1 MDSNHKNALGG
12 VAVIAAFLILF
23 AVMKQDKVYDIPG
36 DEVVTIVAPA
46 IPKPYVVDSYESS
59 VIAVQSWDHLEA
71 DNVPLLEIEPVDD
84 VVYDYILD
92 EQLTELPPLQ
102 G

>member
-36 DEVVTIVAPA
+36 DVAVTITTPS
-46 IPKPYVVDSYESS
+46 IPEPYVVD
-59 VIAVQSWDHLEA
+59 
-71 DNVPLLEIEPVDD
+71 
-84 VVYDYILD
+84 
-92 EQLTELPPLQ
+92 
-102 G
+102 

>member
-36 DEVVTIVAPA
+36 DKVVTITAPA
-46 IPKPYVVDSYESS
+46 IPEPYVVDSYESS
-59 VIAVQSWDHLEA
+59 VTAIQSWDHLEA
-71 DNVPLLEIEPVDD
+71 DNVPLLEIEPIED

>member
-36 DEVVTIVAPA
+36 DVGSNHCSTC
-46 IPKPYVVDSYESS
+46 Y
-59 VIAVQSWDHLEA
+59 
-71 DNVPLLEIEPVDD
+71 
-84 VVYDYILD
+84 
-92 EQLTELPPLQ
+92 T
-102 G
+102 

>member
-46 IPKPYVVDSYESS
+46 IPEPYVVDSYESS

-71 DNVPLLEIEPVDD
+71 DNVPLLEIEPIED

>member
-46 IPKPYVVDSYESS
+46 IPEPYVVDSYESS

>member
-46 IPKPYVVDSYESS
+46 IPEPYVVDSYESS

-71 DNVPLLEIEPVDD
+71 DNVPLLEIEPVED

>member
-36 DEVVTIVAPA
+36 DELVTIVAPA
-46 IPKPYVVDSYESS
+46 IPEPYVVDSYESS